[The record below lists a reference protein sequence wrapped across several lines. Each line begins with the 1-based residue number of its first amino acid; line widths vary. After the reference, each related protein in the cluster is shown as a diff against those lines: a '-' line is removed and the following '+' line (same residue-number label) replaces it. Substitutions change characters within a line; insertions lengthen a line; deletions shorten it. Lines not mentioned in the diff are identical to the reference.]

1 LKVKYRLEWEREN
14 RGRDSQ
20 LRTSAV
26 ANIPVFLKDDN
37 WLSNN
42 DWVALGHLETILT
55 SFESVLKKVE
65 GDGRI
70 RHHASGFHGSYG
82 NVWDVMPSYEFL
94 LKQLEDTR
102 RVANRIP
109 DPIQFQVGVNAACD
123 KLNEYYR

>member
-26 ANIPVFLKDDN
+26 ANIPVFPKDDN

-55 SFESVLKKVE
+55 SFESVLMKLE

-70 RHHASGFHGSYG
+70 RHHDSGFHGSYG
-82 NVWDVMPSYEFL
+82 NV
-94 LKQLEDTR
+94 
-102 RVANRIP
+102 RVANGIP
-109 DPIQFQVGVNAACD
+109 DPIQFQVGVNDAWD